1 MNKTYTAMI
10 SILMAGTVMLA
21 GCQKAPRQDNT
32 LTKPIDDVAALGEFL
47 PAGAELLT
55 PEKAEK
61 KQSIYLEDQN
71 KDGNQEA
78 FLLYR
83 DSKDNRQVHMMF
95 LVKENGAW
103 QKKAD
108 METGFINVDTFDL
121 TDLDGNGTQEV
132 TLGGGLSDSGH
143 DNQLYIYELQ
153 NGTLERKADLSYD
166 TLHISDFNDD
176 QIPDLMI
183 LSTKENEM
191 RTAGLY
197 SYAEGRLKPISEI
210 ELDPEGTLEHV
221 TLGTLADGKKA
232 LFADSGI
239 GAHSM
244 LTEIVVYENGN
255 LKKVGDPSDNILM
268 KPYPLYSR
276 DINGDGFVEV
286 GGMYSPKGYED
297 AAMADIPFLYTYK
310 DYCSDGSF
318 QTVEER
324 YSDSGRHFY
333 VTIPAELHETVTIKR
348 LDNGIHLIST
358 LGDKVLFEVK
368 WAPKDAVPSNSTL
381 LGTAK
386 DIVFYSE
393 WKEET
398 KIPAS
403 AFHLMEEEIN

>member
-1 MNKTYTAMI
+1 MNKKHTAMI
-10 SILMAGTVMLA
+10 SILMAGTVLLV
-21 GCQKAPRQDNT
+21 GCQKVPRQDNT
-32 LTKPIDDVAALGEFL
+32 LTKPIDDVAALEEFL

-55 PEKAEK
+55 PKKAEK
-61 KQSIYLEDQN
+61 KQSIYMEDLN

-83 DSKDNRQVHMMF
+83 NPNGNRQVHMMF
-95 LVKENGAW
+95 LVNENGAW

-108 METGFINVDTFDL
+108 METGFIDVDTFDL
-121 TDLDGNGTQEV
+121 ADLDSNGTQEV
-132 TLGGGLSDSGH
+132 ILGCGMSDSGH

-153 NGTLERKADLSYD
+153 NGTLDQKADLSYD
-166 TLHISDFNDD
+166 TLQISDFNDD
-176 QIPDLMI
+176 QIPDLMV
-183 LSTKENEM
+183 LSKKENEM

-197 SYAEGRLKPISEI
+197 SYAEGRIKPISEI
-210 ELDPEGTLEHV
+210 ELDPEGTLENV
-221 TLGTLADGKKA
+221 ALGTLADGKKA

-244 LTEIVVYENGN
+244 LTEIIVYENGN
-255 LKKVGDPSDNILM
+255 LKKVGDPSDSILM

-276 DINGDGFVEV
+276 DINGDGIVEV

-297 AAMADIPFLYTYK
+297 AAMADIPFLSTYK
-310 DYCSDGSF
+310 DYYSDGSF

-333 VTIPAELHETVTIKR
+333 VTIPTELHENVTIKR

-358 LGDKVLFEVK
+358 VGDKVLIEVK
-368 WAPKDAVPSNSTL
+368 WAPKDAVPANSTL
-381 LGTAK
+381 LGTTK

-398 KIPAS
+398 KVPAS

>member
-1 MNKTYTAMI
+1 MNKKHTAMI
-10 SILMAGTVMLA
+10 SILMAGTVLLV
-21 GCQKAPRQDNT
+21 GCQKVPRQDNT
-32 LTKPIDDVAALGEFL
+32 LTKPIDDVAALEEFL

-55 PEKAEK
+55 PKKAEK
-61 KQSIYLEDQN
+61 KQSIYMEDLN

-83 DSKDNRQVHMMF
+83 NPNGNRQVHMMF
-95 LVKENGAW
+95 LVNENGAW

-108 METGFINVDTFDL
+108 METGFIDVDTFDL
-121 TDLDGNGTQEV
+121 ADLDSNGTQEV
-132 TLGGGLSDSGH
+132 ILGCGMSDSGH

-153 NGTLERKADLSYD
+153 NGTLDQKADLSYD
-166 TLHISDFNDD
+166 TLQISDFNDD
-176 QIPDLMI
+176 QIPDLMV
-183 LSTKENEM
+183 LSKKENEM

-197 SYAEGRLKPISEI
+197 SYAEGRIKPISEI
-210 ELDPEGTLEHV
+210 ELDPEGTLENV
-221 TLGTLADGKKA
+221 ALGTLADGKKA

-244 LTEIVVYENGN
+244 LTEIIVYENGN
-255 LKKVGDPSDNILM
+255 LKKVGDPSDSILM

-276 DINGDGFVEV
+276 DINGDGIVEV

-297 AAMADIPFLYTYK
+297 AAMADIPFLSTYK
-310 DYCSDGSF
+310 DYYSDGSF

-333 VTIPAELHETVTIKR
+333 VTIPTELHENVTIKR

-358 LGDKVLFEVK
+358 VGDKVLFEVK
-368 WAPKDAVPSNSTL
+368 WAPKDAVPANSTL
-381 LGTAK
+381 LGTTK

-398 KIPAS
+398 KVPAS

>member
-1 MNKTYTAMI
+1 MNKKYTAMI
-10 SILMAGTVMLA
+10 SILMAGTVLLV
-21 GCQKAPRQDNT
+21 GCQKVPRQDNT
-32 LTKPIDDVAALGEFL
+32 LTKPIDDVAALEEFL

-55 PEKAEK
+55 PKKAEK
-61 KQSIYLEDQN
+61 KQSIYMEDLN

-83 DSKDNRQVHMMF
+83 NPNDNRQVHMMF
-95 LVKENGAW
+95 LVNENGAW

-108 METGFINVDTFDL
+108 METGFIDVDTFDL
-121 TDLDGNGTQEV
+121 ADLDSNGTQEV
-132 TLGGGLSDSGH
+132 ILGCGMSDSGH

-153 NGTLERKADLSYD
+153 NGTLDQKADLSYD
-166 TLHISDFNDD
+166 TLQISDFNDD
-176 QIPDLMI
+176 QIPDLMV
-183 LSTKENEM
+183 LSKKENEM

-197 SYAEGRLKPISEI
+197 SYAEGRIKPISEI
-210 ELDPEGTLEHV
+210 ELDPEGTLENV
-221 TLGTLADGKKA
+221 ALGTLADGKKA

-244 LTEIVVYENGN
+244 LTEIIVYENGN
-255 LKKVGDPSDNILM
+255 LKKVGDPSDSILM

-276 DINGDGFVEV
+276 DINGDGIVEV

-297 AAMADIPFLYTYK
+297 AAMADIPFLSTYK
-310 DYCSDGSF
+310 DYYSDGSF
-318 QTVEER
+318 QTLEER

-333 VTIPAELHETVTIKR
+333 VTIPTELHENVTIKR

-358 LGDKVLFEVK
+358 VGDKVLFEVK
-368 WAPKDAVPSNSTL
+368 WAPKDAVPANSTL
-381 LGTAK
+381 LGTTK

-398 KIPAS
+398 KVPAS

>member
-1 MNKTYTAMI
+1 MNKKQTAMI
-10 SILMAGTVMLA
+10 SILMAGTVLLA
-21 GCQKAPRQDNT
+21 GCQKVPKQDST
-32 LTKPIDDVAALGEFL
+32 PTKPIDDVAALGEFL

-55 PEKAEK
+55 PKKAEK
-61 KQSIYLEDQN
+61 KQSIYMEDLN

-83 DSKDNRQVHMMF
+83 DPKDNRQAHMMF

-108 METGFINVDTFDL
+108 METGFTDIDTFDL
-121 TDLDGNGTQEV
+121 VDLDGNGTQEV
-132 TLGGGLSDSGH
+132 TVGGGLSVSSH

-153 NGTLERKADLSYD
+153 NGTLEKKADLSYD
-166 TLHISDFNDD
+166 TLQISDFNDD
-176 QIPDLMI
+176 QMPDLMI
-183 LSTKENEM
+183 ISKKESEM
-191 RTAGLY
+191 QTAGLY
-197 SYAEGRLKPISEI
+197 SYADGSLRSISEI
-210 ELDPEGTLEHV
+210 DLDPEGTLEHV
-221 TLGTLADGKKA
+221 AFGTLADGKKA

-244 LTEIVVYENGN
+244 LTEIIVYENGN
-255 LKKVGDPSDNILM
+255 LKKVGNPSDSILM

-276 DINGDGFVEV
+276 DINGDGIVEV

-310 DYCSDGSF
+310 DYHSDGSF

-333 VTIPAELHETVTIKR
+333 ITIPTELHENVTIKR

-358 LGDKVLFEVK
+358 VGDKVLFEVK
-368 WAPKDAVPSNSTL
+368 WAQKDAVPANGTL
-381 LGTAK
+381 LGTTK
-386 DIVFYSE
+386 DMAFYSE